1 MPTIYRRAHLLAV
14 IRRTTGTWTTQRAE
28 HVLANS
34 AWGCHRNTARKDLR
48 ALARCGLLLSHTN
61 GEGRRVYSAA
71 AFEDGDAG

>member
-14 IRRTTGTWTTQRAE
+14 IRRTTGTWSTQRAE
-28 HVLANS
+28 RVLANS

-48 ALARCGLLLSHTN
+48 GLLVSDTN
-61 GEGRRVYSAA
+61 AEGRRVYSAA

>member
-28 HVLANS
+28 RVLANS

-48 ALARCGLLLSHTN
+48 ALARRGLLTSDTDEH
-61 GEGRRVYSAA
+61 GRRVYTAA
-71 AFEDGDAG
+71 ELGGGDPQ